1 MLVRPQL
8 QGPQLPQGNLLP
20 TSASGQKEPLAH
32 GLLQE
37 GPTDAELEPQLK
49 GAVVTCRSACKPC
62 VNLFTP
68 PAAHASHAAP
78 FQGVHLCKRG
88 VTLHGG
94 ITMRM

>member
-8 QGPQLPQGNLLP
+8 QGPQLPRGNLLP

-49 GAVVTCRSACKPC
+49 GAVVT
-62 VNLFTP
+62 
-68 PAAHASHAAP
+68 
-78 FQGVHLCKRG
+78 
-88 VTLHGG
+88 
-94 ITMRM
+94 